1 MLYAFA
7 PIWSPRRSVTRKF
20 LRKLKS
26 LLKYPGPR
34 NALRAIVP
42 KLEAV
47 ANCEGKKH
55 AAVVSLLVH
64 VVGTEPIGSASTE
77 APAEGGTLSPKRA
90 SVAVP
95 STMLNGKPE

>member
-1 MLYAFA
+1 MLVTNPNVLLSVLNPGLAKFAWLKMLYAFA
-7 PIWSPRRSVTRKF
+7 PIWNPRRSVTRKF

-47 ANCEGKKH
+47 ANCEGEKH
-55 AAVVSLLVH
+55 
-64 VVGTEPIGSASTE
+64 G
-77 APAEGGTLSPKRA
+77 
-90 SVAVP
+90 
-95 STMLNGKPE
+95 